1 MAGRAIVLSN
11 GDLHHPDILGQRLA
25 DHVAGLVIAADGGSH
40 HADVLGLRVDV
51 LIGDFDSINPAHRT
65 RLEAAGTRLEAR
77 PPDKDETD
85 LELALLYAAHQGA
98 DPIIVLGTLGGRLDM
113 TLANLLLLSHP
124 ALSALRVE
132 IWHDWQTAWLIRP
145 PGDTVQGQPGDT
157 LSLIPL
163 GADAI
168 GVTTHHLKFPLHHET
183 LASGP
188 ARGVS
193 NVMAAPTAR
202 VELKAGLLLAVHTP
216 GRA

>member
-1 MAGRAIVLSN
+1 MARRAIILSN
-11 GDLHHPDILGQRLA
+11 GDLHHPDILCQRLA
-25 DHVAGLVIAADGGSH
+25 HQTAALVIAADGGSH
-40 HADVLGLRVDV
+40 HAATLGLRVDA
-51 LIGDFDSINPAHRT
+51 LIGDLDSIHPALRA
-65 RLEAAGTRLEAR
+65 RLEADGTRLEAR

-98 DPIIVLGTLGGRLDM
+98 DPIIVLGMLGGRLDM
-113 TLANLLLLSHP
+113 TIANVLLLTHP
-124 ALSALRVE
+124 ALSALRAEV
-132 IWHDWQTAWLIRP
+132 WHDWQTAWLIRP

-163 GADAI
+163 GTDAI
-168 GVTTHHLKFPLHHET
+168 GVTTHHLKYPLRHET

-193 NVMAAPTAR
+193 NVLAAPTAR
-202 VELKAGLLLAVHTP
+202 VELRAGLLLAVHTP